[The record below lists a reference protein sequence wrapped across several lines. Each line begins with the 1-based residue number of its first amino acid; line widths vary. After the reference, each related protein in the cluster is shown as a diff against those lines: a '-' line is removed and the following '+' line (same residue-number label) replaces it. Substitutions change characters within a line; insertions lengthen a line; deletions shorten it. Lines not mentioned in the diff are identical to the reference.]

1 MAIIAKII
9 KIKRKQKMASLMER
23 MLKSGTI
30 KDISTLDNSIYF
42 NNKDYVTTDLP
53 LLNVAF
59 SGEID
64 GGLATGLGFICGES
78 RTYKTLLALYLL
90 KAYLNKYKDGMGILY
105 DSEYGVTPEYLRANG
120 IDPSRVLHIPI
131 ENIEQ
136 MKLDMTKRLDDIKR
150 GDKVFTLVDSL
161 GLLAS
166 VKEATD
172 ALDGRTVGD
181 MSRAK
186 SIRSML
192 RIIGPHI
199 TKKDIPFVIINHI
212 YMEQGAMY
220 PKAIVSGGQ
229 AVTLVAN
236 WIFIVTKS
244 QDKVGTEL
252 VGNNFTINIEKSR
265 YVKEKSKFKYNVN
278 YKNGI
283 NKWSGLLEWALESGH
298 AKQSG
303 AWYQL
308 YDFSTNEFTVK
319 KTLEKNVPDSYYEE
333 LIKNQSFKDF
343 IKEKYKLTGHP
354 TDVDEVEIDEDFD
367 DEDLENFDSLVD

>member
-1 MAIIAKII
+1 
-9 KIKRKQKMASLMER
+9 MASLMER

-172 ALDGRTVGD
+172 ALYGRTVGD

>member
-1 MAIIAKII
+1 
-9 KIKRKQKMASLMER
+9 MER

-42 NNKDYVTTDLP
+42 NNKDFVPTDLP
-53 LLNVAF
+53 LLNVAL

-64 GGLATGLGFICGES
+64 GGLSTGLGFICGES
-78 RTYKTLLALYLL
+78 RTYKTLLALYLM
-90 KAYLNKYKDGMGILY
+90 KAYFNKYPDAIGILY

-120 IDPSRVLHIPI
+120 IDPSRVLHIGI

-172 ALDGRTVGD
+172 ALDGKTVGD

-186 SIRSML
+186 AIRSFL
-192 RIIGPHI
+192 RILGPHI
-199 TKKDIPFVIINHI
+199 TKKDLPVIIINHF
-212 YMEQGAMY
+212 YLEQGAMY
-220 PKAIVSGGQ
+220 PKAIISGGQ
-229 AVTLVAN
+229 AVVLSAN
-236 WIFIVTKS
+236 YILLISKAM
-244 QDKVGTEL
+244 DKEGTEL
-252 VGNNFTINIEKSR
+252 IGNNFTINIEKSR

-278 YKNGI
+278 YKTGVY
-283 NKWSGLLEWALESGH
+283 KWSGLLEWAIDSGH

-303 AWYQL
+303 AWYQI
-308 YDFSTNEFTVK
+308 YDFSKKCFADK
-319 KTLEKNVPDSYYEE
+319 KTLAKNIPNSYYEE
-333 LIKNQSFKDF
+333 LIKNQEFKDF
-343 IKEKYKLTGHP
+343 IKDKYKLTGHAN
-354 TDVDEVEIDEDFD
+354 DLDEVELPDDFD
-367 DEDLENFDSLVD
+367 NEDLEIFDSLED

>member
-1 MAIIAKII
+1 
-9 KIKRKQKMASLMER
+9 MER

-30 KDISTLDNSIYF
+30 KDISTLDNSMYF
-42 NNKDYVTTDLP
+42 NNKDFVVTDLP

-64 GGLATGLGFICGES
+64 GGFSTGVGFICGES
-78 RTYKTLLALYLL
+78 RTYKTLLALYLM
-90 KAYLNKYKDGMGILY
+90 KAYFNKYPDAMGILY

-172 ALDGRTVGD
+172 ALDGKTVGD

-186 SIRSML
+186 SVRSCL

-199 TKKDIPFVIINHI
+199 TKKDLTFVFINHI

-220 PKAIVSGGQ
+220 PKAIVSGGT
-229 AVTLVAN
+229 AVTLISN
-236 WIFIVTKS
+236 WIFIISKS
-244 QDKVGTEL
+244 QDKDGTEL

-308 YDFSTNEFTVK
+308 YDFATKEFAVK
-319 KTLEKNVPDSYYEE
+319 KTLAKNVPDTYYEE
-333 LIKNQSFKDF
+333 LIKNQEFKDF
-343 IKEKYKLTGHP
+343 IREKYKLIGHSS
-354 TDVDEVEIDEDFD
+354 DVDEAEIDDNFD
-367 DEDLENFDSLVD
+367 DTDLENFDSLED